1 MKRTMNT
8 TINRSKNNGRSTRR
22 KQMKCSNR
30 IKTISVHGVVLAAV
44 FAQCACS
51 GLFAAPAV
59 TLENDA
65 MAISF
70 SSSGSGFAVTSIV
83 NRLGGETRFVDT
95 NLKGPDFWA
104 ITLVP
109 DGGVDPKKAV
119 HLQNHTPS
127 KERTCEK
134 IENGYAFNWKGMSIP
149 GNEGEKE
156 CVDVRAEVRLPP
168 GCAKSEWTISAQCR
182 SAKWALAETR
192 YPCFKGMVKSG
203 EADVL
208 MPNKGYGARL
218 HKAYAT
224 AKGEVGKIGYPGWF
238 PMVCAYIKDGAGLYL
253 AAHDPDGRNK
263 ALVFERGADVSF
275 QTPVEDSGVLGKAAE
290 GPRYAVT
297 LAAFKGDWWQ
307 AAHLY
312 REWAVKQK
320 WCAKGRIRDRA
331 DYPKAMSDIDVWLLA
346 PGDPKSVSNCVM
358 RARAAMPGMNLAFHW
373 YNWNVEPFD
382 THYPEFLPKRGVK
395 ETCEWMASLG
405 VISMPYINGRIWDQS
420 LASAPYALGDAC
432 MKPGGGAQIESYNNR
447 TFAVMCPC
455 AKGWQDVLMYNAT
468 NVVFGCATTAL
479 YYDQISCSRPQP
491 CFNPAHGHP
500 LGGGSWWDDG
510 YRKALVPIH
519 EALSAKG
526 VPLTSEGMAENWM
539 DVVEGHLHCHDPDP
553 EDVPFYPAVY
563 SGYTTYFGTRFQP
576 IDAVETAFAVQARG
590 LVWGMTPGW
599 SATWILNKG
608 KDAWLDCVRKA
619 GVVRRA
625 AREFLA
631 YGTLVDELRLEEKQ
645 PVVQFDMK
653 RKKNRTK
660 PAEPYEYFMPAVF
673 GTVWKDSSGKRT
685 AVIAVNVSDEKRTVR
700 FRLPAGV
707 KTLSSMEGVPAAE
720 VSVSGDMAT
729 LAIAPRQYA
738 ALVD

>member
-1 MKRTMNT
+1 
-8 TINRSKNNGRSTRR
+8 
-22 KQMKCSNR
+22 MKCIQT
-30 IKTISVHGVVLAAV
+30 IKAVSFHSLVFVFVLAQYAGG
-44 FAQCACS
+44 
-51 GLFAAPAV
+51 GLLAAPAV
-59 TLENDA
+59 TLENEA

-70 SSSGSGFAVTSIV
+70 SSSGSGFAVTSIM
-83 NRLGGETRFVDT
+83 NRLGGGTRFVET
-95 NLKGPDFWA
+95 NLKGPDFWE
-104 ITLVP
+104 IVLVP
-109 DGGVDPKKAV
+109 DGGANPKKAV
-119 HLQNHTPS
+119 RLQNHTPS

-134 IENGYAFNWKGMSIP
+134 IENGYAFNWKGLSIP
-149 GNEGEKE
+149 GVDGEKE

-168 GCAKSEWTISAQCR
+168 GCAKSEWTISVQCR

-192 YPCFKGMVKSG
+192 YPCFRGMVKSG

-218 HKAYAT
+218 HKAYDT
-224 AKGEVGKIGYPGWF
+224 AKGEIGQIGYPGWF
-238 PMVCAYIKDGAGLYL
+238 PMVCAYIKDDAGLYL

-263 ALVFERGADVSF
+263 SLVFGRGADVSF
-275 QTPVEDSGVLGKAAE
+275 QTPVENSGVPGKAAE

-307 AAHLY
+307 AARIY

-331 DYPKAMSDIDVWLLA
+331 DYPKVMSDIDVWLLA
-346 PGDPKSVSNCVM
+346 SGDPRAISNAVK
-358 RARAAMPGMNLAFHW
+358 RACAAMPGMNLAVHW
-373 YNWNVEPFD
+373 YSWNVQPFD
-382 THYPEFLPKRGVK
+382 THYPEFFPKRDVK
-395 ETCEWMASLG
+395 ATCEWMASLG

-432 MKPGGGAQIESYNNR
+432 MKPDGGAQIENYNNR

-455 AKGWQDVLMYNAT
+455 AKGWQDVLMFNAT
-468 NVVFGCATTAL
+468 NVVFGCATTGL
-479 YYDQISCSRPQP
+479 YYDQISCSRPQL

-500 LGGGSWWDDG
+500 LGGGSWWDEG

-539 DVVEGHLHCHDPDP
+539 DVVEGHLHCHDPDTD
-553 EDVPFYPAVY
+553 DVPFYPAVY

-576 IDAVETAFAVQARG
+576 IDKAETAFAVQARG

-599 SATWILNKG
+599 SGIWILNKG
-608 KDAWLDCVRKA
+608 KEAWLDCVRKA

-631 YGTLVDELRLEEKQ
+631 YGTFVDELRLEEEQ
-645 PVVQFDMK
+645 PVVQFDIK
-653 RKKNRTK
+653 RQLIRRK
-660 PAEPYEYFMPAVF
+660 PAIPYEYSMPAVF
-673 GTVWKDSSGKRT
+673 GSVWKDSSGSRT
-685 AVIAVNVSDEKRTVR
+685 AVVAANVSDEKRTFR
-700 FRLPAGV
+700 FRLPDGV
-707 KTLSSMEGVPAAE
+707 KTLSPMQGANAVEMSI
-720 VSVSGDMAT
+720 SGDIVTVT
-729 LAIAPRQYA
+729 LASREFA